1 MSQRDTQNCFDG
13 EVLKTLRSRNK
24 LFKVFKKTRLY
35 INKELCKKAKYD
47 VQTLIAAKKQAV
59 FDENVSESVI
69 VHPEI
74 AWYAQ

>member
-1 MSQRDTQNCFDG
+1 M
-13 EVLKTLRSRNK
+13 
-24 LFKVFKKTRLY
+24 RLY

-47 VQTLIAAKKQAV
+47 VQTLIAAKKQVV